1 MIDEKSIK
9 EEVIR
14 TIEYYIE
21 GARRCDEILF
31 YKAFDRNAT
40 MSWAE
45 NGSIRTVPIDELL
58 KFGQSVGKQEVDYD
72 LTICS
77 ATEDTAIARIESRFN
92 KAGTYT
98 DMFTLVKGTDGWKIV
113 SKIYHLYHK

>member
-1 MIDEKSIK
+1 MDEKSIK

-21 GARRCDEILF
+21 GARQCDDILF
-31 YKAFDRNAT
+31 YKAFDWNAT

-45 NGSIRTVPIDELL
+45 DGSIRTVPIEELL
-58 KFGQSVGKQEVDYD
+58 KFGQSMGKQEVDYK
-72 LTICS
+72 LTVCS
-77 ATEDTAIARIESRFN
+77 ATEDTAIARIESHFN

-98 DMFTLVKGTDGWKIV
+98 DMFTLVKGADGWKIV
-113 SKIYHLYHK
+113 SKIYHLYKKN